1 MKIVVIG
8 GGPGGLYF
16 SALMK
21 KADPA
26 HDISVYER
34 NRADDTF
41 GFGVVFSD
49 ETLGNFLTND
59 HETYQRI
66 TQKFAYWDE
75 IEVRIKGE
83 TIISGGHGFAGLSRL
98 VLLEILQQRC
108 TELGVEMHFQHE
120 IDDLDQFADAD
131 LIVACDGI
139 NSGIR
144 ERYKAE
150 FKPIFDWRK
159 NRFCWLGT
167 TKFFPAFRFSFRETG
182 HGVFFFGGYSY
193 DDGYATVVPECTEET
208 WLNAG
213 LDQASEDDT
222 CRFMEDVFAEDLDGH
237 PLLKNRSLWRN
248 FPTIRNE
255 HWYHEN
261 IVLLGDALHTAHYS
275 IGSGTKLAMEDAI
288 ALATSCERHPSD
300 VRLALADFETSR
312 RDQVEKTQWAA
323 DFSLAWCEQI
333 QRYWDL
339 EPMQFAFSL
348 LSRSKQVTY
357 ENLKLRDAD
366 YIDRV
371 DRWWAGKIERDQGI
385 AIAGATPPPPIF
397 TPFRLRELV
406 VVNRIVVSPMDQY
419 CAVEGT
425 PTDWHFVH
433 IGSRAIGGAG
443 IVCTEMA
450 CVSKEG
456 RITPGCAGMYEP
468 EHVDAWHRI
477 VAFVHTNSRAK
488 MMIQLGHCGR
498 KGSTAIGW
506 EGMDEPLPDA
516 GANWPL
522 YSASAIPYSPTN
534 QVPIEIDSAKMM
546 EICDQFLRS
555 AEMAEA
561 AGFDIIELHMAHG
574 YLLSSFISPLTNLR
588 SDIYG
593 GSLANR
599 MRYPLEVFDRV
610 RDAWPVGK
618 PMSVRISAT
627 DWVEDGGFTSDDA
640 VEISRM
646 LADHGC
652 DIIDV
657 SAGQTT
663 KQAEPRYGR
672 MFQTPFADQVRQEA
686 GCATIAVGNI
696 TSADQANTIVA
707 AGRAD
712 LVALGRPH
720 LNDPYFTLHAAA
732 HYGHEAQ
739 SWPNQ
744 YLSSKE
750 QTYRL
755 GDRARV
761 EERLA
766 RTQQTAV
773 RGRLEPRKNTEG
785 PGNDNS

>member
-8 GGPGGLYF
+8 GGPAGLYF
-16 SALMK
+16 GLLMK
-21 KADPA
+21 KADPG

-34 NRADDTF
+34 NRPDDTF

-49 ETLGNFLTND
+49 ETLGNFLAND
-59 HETYQRI
+59 PETYQRI
-66 TQKFAYWDE
+66 THRFAYWDQ

-83 TIISGGHGFAGLSRL
+83 SIISGGHGFAGLSRL

-108 TELGVEMHFQHE
+108 TELGVELHFQTE
-120 IDDLDQFADAD
+120 INDLTRFADAD
-131 LIVACDGI
+131 LIVAADGI
-139 NSGIR
+139 NSAIR
-144 ERYKAE
+144 TRYQEA
-150 FKPIFDWRK
+150 FKPVFDWRK

-167 TKFFPAFRFSFRETG
+167 TKFFPAFRFSFRQTR
-182 HGVFFFGGYSY
+182 HGIFFFGGYSY
-193 DDGYATVVPECTEET
+193 DDGFATVVPECTEQT

-222 CRFMEDVFAEDLDGH
+222 CRYLEDVFADDLDGH

-288 ALATSCERHPSD
+288 ALAAACESFPDD
-300 VRLALADFETSR
+300 VPDALASFAAKR
-312 RDQVEKTQWAA
+312 RDEVERTQWAA
-323 DFSLAWCEQI
+323 DFSLTWCEQI
-333 QRYWDL
+333 ERYWHL

-348 LSRSKQVTY
+348 LSRSKQITY
-357 ENLKLRDAD
+357 ENLKLRDDA
-366 YIDRV
+366 YVAGV
-371 DRWWAGKIERDQGI
+371 DRWWADKVSREQGLGP
-385 AIAGATPPPPIF
+385 AGALVGEPPPPPIF
-397 TPFRLRELV
+397 TPFGLRDLV
-406 VVNRIVVSPMDQY
+406 IANRIVVSPMDQY

-425 PTDWHFVH
+425 PSDWHFVH
-433 IGSRAIGGAG
+433 LGSRAIGGAG
-443 IVCTEMA
+443 IVSTEMA
-450 CVSKEG
+450 CVSREG
-456 RITPGCAGMYEP
+456 RITPGCAGLYAP
-468 EHVDAWHRI
+468 EHVDAWRRI
-477 VAFVHTNSRAK
+477 VQFAHANSAAK

-498 KGSTAIGW
+498 KGSTRIGW

-516 GANWPL
+516 GENWPL
-522 YSASAIPYSPTN
+522 YSASPIAYAADG
-534 QVPIEIDSAKMM
+534 QVPIEIDRAKMT
-546 EICDQFLRS
+546 EICAQFVRS
-555 AEMAEA
+555 AELAEA
-561 AGFDIIELHMAHG
+561 AGFDILELHMAHG
-574 YLLSSFISPLTNLR
+574 YLLSSFISPLTNQR
-588 SDIYG
+588 RDSYG
-593 GSLANR
+593 GALANR

-610 RDAWPVGK
+610 RAVWPVGK
-618 PMSVRISAT
+618 PISVRISAT
-627 DWVEDGGFTSDDA
+627 DWVDDRGFTGADA
-640 VEISRM
+640 VEISKM
-646 LADHGC
+646 LAAHGC

-663 KQAEPRYGR
+663 KQAVPRYGR

-732 HYGHEAQ
+732 HYGYQAQ
-739 SWPNQ
+739 RWPNQ

-750 QTYRL
+750 QTLRL
-755 GDRARV
+755 AERART
-761 EERLA
+761 EEHLA
-766 RTQQTAV
+766 RIQQTAQ
-773 RGRLEPRKNTEG
+773 RTRPTRSGQ
-785 PGNDNS
+785 